1 MNTVLIGADGQLGTD
16 LLKTTPKQV
25 TLIPLTIN
33 DLDITDR
40 KRARELLGD
49 MRPDAVINTAAYVK
63 VDDAEDN
70 VDEAFKVNAEGVKNL
85 VDACKESRAVLVH
98 LSTDYVFDG
107 KNKGE
112 PYTERDIPN
121 PINVYGI
128 SKFAGELFVRNYLTR
143 YYLVRSA
150 SLYGKAGAS
159 GKGGNFVYAILKKAK
174 SGVPLNVVNDI
185 YMSPTYALDLAI
197 AIWKLL
203 LEEMPYGVYHI
214 TNSGYCSWYE
224 FSKKILDYS
233 GLTGDIIP
241 VSHSS
246 YLSKARRPVW
256 SPLTS
261 IKGVTLRDWG
271 SALSDFTREASR

>member
-16 LLKTTPKQV
+16 LLKTTPKQI
-25 TLIPLTIN
+25 TLIPLTIK

-40 KRARELLGD
+40 KRAGELLGD
-49 MRPDAVINTAAYVK
+49 LRPDAVINTAAYVK
-63 VDDAEDN
+63 VDEAEDN
-70 VDEAFKVNAEGVKNL
+70 VGEAFKVNAEGVKNL
-85 VDACKESRAVLVH
+85 VEACKETKTVFIH

-107 KNKGE
+107 DNKDK
-112 PYTERDIPN
+112 PYNERDIPN
-121 PINVYGI
+121 PVNVYGI

-150 SLYGKAGAS
+150 SLYGQAGAS
-159 GKGGNFVYAILKKAK
+159 GKGGNFVYSILKKAK

-203 LEEMPYGVYHI
+203 LEEMPFGVYHI

-233 GLTGDIIP
+233 GLTCDIIP
-241 VSHSS
+241 VSHRS
-246 YLSKARRPVW
+246 YSSKARRPVW

-261 IKGVTLRDWG
+261 IKGVKLRDWG
-271 SALSDFTREASR
+271 SALSDFTREASI